1 MNASPAFE
9 ISKQPARPLAA
20 QQPCRIAL
28 LGFGTVGR
36 AVATILQGSS
46 FPQLRLE
53 FIYNRRVDRKRVA
66 WVSPQVHWTDDIEQ
80 VLASDA
86 DVLLELAGGIEPA
99 YSWAKRALLLGKS
112 VVTANKKLIAAHGP
126 ELLELARRQG
136 CRLEFGAAV
145 AGGVPVLC
153 GVSPGLSGDRLLQ
166 LCGIL
171 NGTCNYI
178 LHAMESR
185 GVTLQAA
192 LKEAQQRG
200 YAEAEPSDDVDGLD
214 ARAKL
219 AILVRTGFHLQVDPE
234 QIAAQSVLDVRP
246 ADFRYARE
254 LGCTIRQVAR
264 AELKS
269 GTLLAE
275 VAAALV
281 SVNSPLGAARNNQ
294 NVLVTTG
301 KYGGETV
308 FAGAGAGGAP
318 TAVAV
323 VSDLLAV
330 AESRPVA
337 SRGPA
342 LVAVPVSNDFRCRHY
357 VRVVPAEKTDAIASL
372 RRALTAGGVGLRGLL
387 HHPDPHDRRP
397 SLALAVEECS
407 TQLVEKALRQAH
419 DAGLLA
425 EPPLRMS
432 IVPSS

>member
-1 MNASPAFE
+1 MNASPAVNL
-9 ISKQPARPLAA
+9 SPRVVPQAA
-20 QQPCRIAL
+20 PRPCRIAL

-36 AVATILQGSS
+36 AVATILQGGS

-53 FIYNRRVDRKRVA
+53 FIYNRRVDRKRVP
-66 WVSPQVHWTDDIEQ
+66 WVSPHVRWTDDLEQ

-86 DVLLELAGGIEPA
+86 NVLLELAGGIEPA
-99 YSWAKRALLLGKS
+99 YSWVKRALQLGKS

-153 GVSPGLSGDRLLQ
+153 GVSPGLSGDRLLK

-185 GVTLQAA
+185 GLALEAA
-192 LKEAQQRG
+192 LREAQQRG
-200 YAEAEPSDDVDGLD
+200 YAEADPTDDVDGFD

-219 AILVRTGFHLQVDPE
+219 AILVRTGFHLQADPE
-234 QIAAQSVLDVRP
+234 QIAAHSIRPVQP

-254 LGCTIRQVAR
+254 FGCTIRQVAR
-264 AELKS
+264 AELNS

-275 VAAALV
+275 VGPALV
-281 SVNSPLGAARNNQ
+281 SAASPLGSSRGNQ

-308 FAGAGAGGAP
+308 FSGAGAGGAP

-330 AESRPVA
+330 AESRPAA
-337 SRGPA
+337 SGPA
-342 LVAVPVSNDFRCRHY
+342 LLAAPVSNDFRCRHY
-357 VRVVPAEKTDAIASL
+357 VRVVPAEKTDVVASL
-372 RRALTAGGVGLRGLL
+372 RRILTAAGISLRGLL
-387 HHPDPHDRRP
+387 HHPDPGDRRP
-397 SLALAVEECS
+397 SLALAVEDCS
-407 TQLVEKALRQAH
+407 TLALDKVLRQFEEAS
-419 DAGLLA
+419 LLA
-425 EPPLRMS
+425 EPPLRMPVLTAS
-432 IVPSS
+432 

>member
-1 MNASPAFE
+1 MNAIPAVTLSPRAVP
-9 ISKQPARPLAA
+9 QAA
-20 QQPCRIAL
+20 PRPCRVAL

-36 AVATILQGSS
+36 AVATILQAGS

-53 FIYNRRVDRKRVA
+53 FIYNRRVDRKRVP
-66 WVSPQVHWTDDIEQ
+66 WISPHVRWTDDIEQ

-86 DVLLELAGGIEPA
+86 NVVLELAGGIEPA
-99 YSWAKRALLLGKS
+99 YSWVKRALQLGKS

-126 ELLELARRQG
+126 ELLDLARRQG

-153 GVSPGLSGDRLLQ
+153 GVSPGLSGDRLLK

-185 GVTLQAA
+185 GVTLEAA
-192 LKEAQQRG
+192 LREAQQRG
-200 YAEAEPSDDVDGLD
+200 YAEADPTDDVDGFD

-219 AILVRTGFHLQVDPE
+219 AILVRTGFHLQADPE
-234 QIAAQSVLDVRP
+234 QVAVHSIRPVQP

-254 LGCTIRQVAR
+254 FGCTIRQVAR
-264 AELKS
+264 AELNS

-275 VAAALV
+275 VGPALV
-281 SVNSPLGAARNNQ
+281 SASSPLGSARSNQ

-323 VSDLLAV
+323 VSDLLAL
-330 AESRPVA
+330 AESRPPA
-337 SRGPA
+337 ATGPA
-342 LVAVPVSNDFRCRHY
+342 LVATPVNSDFRSRHY
-357 VRVVPAEKTDAIASL
+357 VRVVPADKTDVVASL
-372 RRALTAGGVGLRGLL
+372 RRTLTAAGISLRGLL
-387 HHPDPHDRRP
+387 HHPDPGDRRP
-397 SLALAVEECS
+397 SLALAVEDCS
-407 TQLVEKALRQAH
+407 TLALDKVLRQFQE
-419 DAGLLA
+419 AGLLA
-425 EPPLRMS
+425 EPALRMP
-432 IVPSS
+432 VLTSS

>member
-1 MNASPAFE
+1 MNASPAIDFTE
-9 ISKQPARPLAA
+9 QPARPLIARH
-20 QQPCRIAL
+20 PSRIAL

-36 AVATILQGSS
+36 AVATILQGGS

-53 FIYNRRVDRKRVA
+53 IIYNRRVDRKRVP
-66 WVSPQVHWTDDIEQ
+66 WVSPQVRWTDDIEEA
-80 VLASDA
+80 LGSDS
-86 DVLLELAGGIEPA
+86 DVVLELAGGMEPA
-99 YSWAKRALLLGKS
+99 YSWVKRALLQGKS
-112 VVTANKKLIAAHGP
+112 VVTANKMLIATHGP
-126 ELLELARRQG
+126 ELLDLARRQG

-153 GVSPGLSGDRLLQ
+153 GVSPGLSGDHLLQ

-178 LHAMESR
+178 LHAMDSR
-185 GVTLQAA
+185 GVA
-192 LKEAQQRG
+192 LDVALREAQQRG
-200 YAEAEPSDDVDGLD
+200 YAEADPSDDVGGLD

-219 AILVRTGFHLQVDPE
+219 AILVRTGLHLQVDPE
-234 QIAAQSVLDVRP
+234 QIVANSVVRVQP

-254 LGCTIRQVAR
+254 LGCTLRQVAR
-264 AELKS
+264 AELKC

-275 VAAALV
+275 VGPALV
-281 SVNSPLGAARNNQ
+281 AANSPLGSARNNQ
-294 NVLVTTG
+294 NVLITTG

-330 AESRPVA
+330 AEARPA
-337 SRGPA
+337 AARGPA

-357 VRVVPAEKTDAIASL
+357 VRVIPSATTDAVASL
-372 RRALTAGGVGLRGLL
+372 RRTLTAGGISLRGLL

-397 SLALAVEECS
+397 SLALVVEECS
-407 TQLVEKALRQAH
+407 TLALDQALSQAQE
-419 DAGLLA
+419 AGLLE
-425 EPPLRMS
+425 EPCMRMP
-432 IVPSS
+432 IISSS

>member
-1 MNASPAFE
+1 MNASPALDFRE
-9 ISKQPARPLAA
+9 QPARPLVA

-36 AVATILQGSS
+36 AVATILQSGS
-46 FPQLRLE
+46 FPHLRLE
-53 FIYNRRVDRKRVA
+53 LIYNRRVDRKRVP
-66 WVSPQVHWTDDIEQ
+66 WVQPQVRWTDDIEQ
-80 VLASDA
+80 ALASDA
-86 DVLLELAGGIEPA
+86 DVVLELAGGIEPA
-99 YSWAKRALLLGKS
+99 YSWVKRALLRGKS

-153 GVSPGLSGDRLLQ
+153 GVSPGLSGDRLLR

-185 GVTLQAA
+185 GLTLDLA
-192 LKEAQQRG
+192 LREAQQRG
-200 YAEAEPSDDVDGLD
+200 YAEADPTDDVDGLD

-219 AILVRTGFHLQVDPE
+219 AILVRTGFHLQADPE
-234 QIAAQSVLDVRP
+234 QVAAQSVLRVQP

-254 LGCTIRQVAR
+254 LGYTIRQVAR

-269 GTLLAE
+269 GMLLAE
-275 VAAALV
+275 VGPALV
-281 SVNSPLGAARNNQ
+281 SPNSPLGSARNNQ
-294 NVLVTTG
+294 NVLITTG
-301 KYGGETV
+301 QYGGETV
-308 FAGAGAGGAP
+308 FSGAGAGGAP

-330 AESRPVA
+330 AASRPAVLA
-337 SRGPA
+337 GPA
-342 LVAVPVSNDFRCRHY
+342 LLAVPVSNDFRCRHY
-357 VRVVPAEKTDAIASL
+357 VRVTPAQTTDAVGAL
-372 RRALTAGGVGLRGLL
+372 RRTLTGRGISLRGLL

-397 SLALAVEECS
+397 SLALVVEECS
-407 TQLVEKALRQAH
+407 TQALEKVLEEVRQTGVLAEQALRM
-419 DAGLLA
+419 
-425 EPPLRMS
+425 P
-432 IVPSS
+432 IVTSS

>member
-9 ISKQPARPLAA
+9 FPEPSSRPPAAPRA
-20 QQPCRIAL
+20 CRIAL

-36 AVATILQGSS
+36 SVATILQGGS

-53 FIYNRRVDRKRVA
+53 LIYNRRVDRKRVP
-66 WVSPQVHWTDDIEQ
+66 WVSPQVRWTDDLEE

-86 DVLLELAGGIEPA
+86 DVVLELAGGLEPA
-99 YSWAKRALLLGKS
+99 YSWVKRALLLGKS
-112 VVTANKKLIAAHGP
+112 VVTANKKLIAACGP
-126 ELLELARRQG
+126 ELLDLARQQG

-153 GVSPGLSGDRLLQ
+153 GVSPGLSGDRLLK

-178 LHAMESR
+178 LHAMECR
-185 GVTLQAA
+185 GVTLDSA
-192 LKEAQQRG
+192 LREAQQRG
-200 YAEAEPSDDVDGLD
+200 YAEADPSDDVDGLD

-219 AILVRTGFHLQVDPE
+219 AILVRTGFHLQADPQ
-234 QIAAQSVLDVRP
+234 QIATHSIGRVQP

-275 VAAALV
+275 VGPTLV
-281 SVNSPLGAARNNQ
+281 SAGSHLGSARNNQ

-330 AESRPVA
+330 AESRPA
-337 SRGPA
+337 ANCKPA
-342 LVAVPVSNDFRCRHY
+342 LAAMTVSNDFRCRHY
-357 VRVVPAEKTDAIASL
+357 VRVTPAQTTDAVAAL
-372 RRALTAGGVGLRGLL
+372 RRSLTTSGISLRGLL
-387 HHPDPHDRRP
+387 HHPDPQDRRP
-397 SLALAVEECS
+397 SLALVVEECP
-407 TQLVEKALRQAH
+407 TQALEMALSRAQQ
-419 DAGLLA
+419 AGLLA
-425 EPPLRMS
+425 EAPLRMPM
-432 IVPSS
+432 VTSS

>member
-1 MNASPAFE
+1 MSASPAFDF
-9 ISKQPARPLAA
+9 SQSSLQPVPA
-20 QQPCRIAL
+20 QRACRIAL

-36 AVATILQGSS
+36 SVATILQGGS
-46 FPQLRLE
+46 FPQLRLQL
-53 FIYNRRVDRKRVA
+53 IYNRRVDRKRVP
-66 WVSPQVHWTDDIEQ
+66 WVSPQVRWTDDLEE

-86 DVLLELAGGIEPA
+86 DVVLELAGGLEPA
-99 YSWAKRALLLGKS
+99 YSWVKRALLLGKS

-126 ELLELARRQG
+126 ELLDLARQQG

-153 GVSPGLSGDRLLQ
+153 GVSPGLSGDRLLK

-185 GVTLQAA
+185 GVALDAA
-192 LKEAQQRG
+192 LREAQQRG
-200 YAEAEPSDDVDGLD
+200 YAEADPSDDVDGLD

-219 AILVRTGFHLQVDPE
+219 AILVRTGFHLQADPQ
-234 QIAAQSVLDVRP
+234 QIATQSIWPVQP

-275 VAAALV
+275 VGPTVV
-281 SVNSPLGAARNNQ
+281 SAGSPLGSARNNQ

-330 AESRPVA
+330 AESRA
-337 SRGPA
+337 AANCGPA

-357 VRVVPAEKTDAIASL
+357 VRVTPAQTTDAVAAL
-372 RRALTAGGVGLRGLL
+372 RRSLTSGGISLRGLL
-387 HHPDPHDRRP
+387 HHPDRHDRRP
-397 SLALAVEECS
+397 SLALVVEECS
-407 TQLVEKALRQAH
+407 THALEKALSQVQE
-419 DAGLLA
+419 AGLLA
-425 EPPLRMS
+425 EPAVRMPMVTTS
-432 IVPSS
+432 

>member
-1 MNASPAFE
+1 MNASPSIPVAE
-9 ISKQPARPLAA
+9 QPLSALKAQPA
-20 QQPCRIAL
+20 CRIAL

-36 AVATILQGSS
+36 SVATILQGGS

-53 FIYNRRVDRKRVA
+53 LIYNRRVDRKRVP
-66 WVSPQVHWTDDIEQ
+66 WVPSQVRWTDDIEQ
-80 VLASDA
+80 ALACDA
-86 DVLLELAGGIEPA
+86 EVVLELAGGLEPA
-99 YSWAKRALLLGKS
+99 YSWVKRALLQGKS
-112 VVTANKKLIAAHGP
+112 VVTANKKLIAARGP
-126 ELLELARRQG
+126 ELLELAQRRG

-153 GVSPGLSGDRLLQ
+153 GVSPGLSGDRLLK

-178 LHAMESR
+178 LHTMESR
-185 GVTLQAA
+185 GVTLEAA
-192 LKEAQQRG
+192 LREAQQKG
-200 YAEAEPSDDVDGLD
+200 YAEADPSDDVEGLD

-219 AILVRTGFHLQVDPE
+219 AILVRTGFHLQIDPE
-234 QIAAQSVLDVRP
+234 QIAAEPVTGVHL

-264 AELKS
+264 AEVKQ

-275 VAAALV
+275 VAPALV
-281 SVNSPLGAARNNQ
+281 GAGSPLGGARNNQ

-330 AESRPVA
+330 AEGRPAVA
-337 SRGPA
+337 GGSA
-342 LVAVPVSNDFRCRHY
+342 LAAAPVSDDFRCRHY
-357 VRVVPAEKTDAIASL
+357 VRVVPAAKTDAIAGL
-372 RRALTAGGVGLRGLL
+372 RRSLTASGVSLRGLL

-397 SLALAVEECS
+397 SLALVVEECS
-407 TQLVEKALRQAH
+407 TQTLKKGLSQAE
-419 DAGLLA
+419 ASGLLA
-425 EPPLRMS
+425 EQPLRMP
-432 IVPSS
+432 IISSC

>member
-1 MNASPAFE
+1 MNAIPAVTLSPRAVP
-9 ISKQPARPLAA
+9 QAA
-20 QQPCRIAL
+20 PRPCRVAL

-36 AVATILQGSS
+36 AVATILQAGS

-53 FIYNRRVDRKRVA
+53 FIYNRRVDRKRVP
-66 WVSPQVHWTDDIEQ
+66 WISPHVRWTDDIEQ

-86 DVLLELAGGIEPA
+86 NVILELAGGIEPA

-112 VVTANKKLIAAHGP
+112 VVTANKKLIATHGP
-126 ELLELARRQG
+126 ELLDLARRQG

-153 GVSPGLSGDRLLQ
+153 GVSPGLSGDRLLK

-185 GVTLQAA
+185 GVTLEAA
-192 LKEAQQRG
+192 LREAQQRG
-200 YAEAEPSDDVDGLD
+200 YAEADPTDDVDGFD

-219 AILVRTGFHLQVDPE
+219 AILVRTGFHLQADPE
-234 QIAAQSVLDVRP
+234 QIAVHSIRPVRP

-254 LGCTIRQVAR
+254 FGCTVRQVAR
-264 AELKS
+264 AELNA

-275 VAAALV
+275 VGPALV
-281 SVNSPLGAARNNQ
+281 TASSPLGTARSNQ

-330 AESRPVA
+330 AELRPAAA
-337 SRGPA
+337 SGPA
-342 LVAVPVSNDFRCRHY
+342 LVATPLSGDFRGRHY
-357 VRVVPAEKTDAIASL
+357 VRVVPAEKTDVVAAL
-372 RRALTAGGVGLRGLL
+372 RRTLTAAGVSLRGLL
-387 HHPDPHDRRP
+387 HHPDPNDRRP

-407 TQLVEKALRQAH
+407 TQALDKALRQLQEG
-419 DAGLLA
+419 GLLA
-425 EPPLRMS
+425 EPPLRMP
-432 IVPSS
+432 VLTSS

>member
-1 MNASPAFE
+1 MNASPSFRFSE
-9 ISKQPARPLAA
+9 YIPPAPEASAA
-20 QQPCRIAL
+20 SRIAL

-36 AVATILQGSS
+36 AVATILQSGS

-53 FIYNRRVDRKRVA
+53 SIYNRRVDRKRVP
-66 WVSPQVHWTDDIEQ
+66 WVSSRVRWTENIEE

-86 DVLLELAGGIEPA
+86 DVVLELAGGIEPA
-99 YSWAKRALLLGKS
+99 YSWVKRALLLGKS

-178 LHAMESR
+178 LHAMEAR
-185 GVTLQAA
+185 GVTLEVA
-192 LKEAQQRG
+192 LREAQQRG
-200 YAEAEPSDDVDGLD
+200 YAEADPSDDVDGLD
-214 ARAKL
+214 AQAKL
-219 AILVRTGFHLQVDPE
+219 AILVRTGLHLQVDPR
-234 QIAAQSVLDVRP
+234 QIMAHPVRRVQP
-246 ADFRYARE
+246 ADFRYARQ

-264 AELKS
+264 ADLKA
-269 GTLLAE
+269 GMLLAE
-275 VAAALV
+275 VGPALV
-281 SVNSPLGAARNNQ
+281 SANSPLGSARNNQ

-330 AESRPVA
+330 AEGQPATVPRPE
-337 SRGPA
+337 
-342 LVAVPVSNDFRCRHY
+342 LIAVPVSNDFRCRHY
-357 VRVVPAEKTDAIASL
+357 VRLVPSEARDAVNAL
-372 RRALTAGGVGLRGLL
+372 RRTLTQGGVHLRGLL
-387 HHPDPHDRRP
+387 HHPDPQDRLP
-397 SLALAVEECS
+397 SLALVVEECS
-407 TQLVEKALRQAH
+407 THILDKALAQAH
-419 DAGLLA
+419 AAGLLA
-425 EPPLRMS
+425 EAPLQMP
-432 IVPSS
+432 IVTTG

>member
-1 MNASPAFE
+1 MNASPAVNL
-9 ISKQPARPLAA
+9 SPRVVPQAVPR
-20 QQPCRIAL
+20 PCRIAL

-36 AVATILQGSS
+36 AVATILQGGS

-53 FIYNRRVDRKRVA
+53 FIYNRRVDRKRVP
-66 WVSPQVHWTDDIEQ
+66 WVSPHVRWTDDLEQ

-86 DVLLELAGGIEPA
+86 NVVLELAGGIEPA
-99 YSWAKRALLLGKS
+99 YSWVKRALQLGKS

-126 ELLELARRQG
+126 ELLEVARRQG

-153 GVSPGLSGDRLLQ
+153 GVSPGLSGDRLLK

-185 GVTLQAA
+185 GLALEAA
-192 LKEAQQRG
+192 LREAQQRG
-200 YAEAEPSDDVDGLD
+200 YAEADPTDDVDGFD

-219 AILVRTGFHLQVDPE
+219 AILVRTGLHLQADPE
-234 QIAAQSVLDVRP
+234 QIAVHSIRPVQP

-254 LGCTIRQVAR
+254 FGCTIRQMAR
-264 AELKS
+264 AELNS

-275 VAAALV
+275 VGPALV
-281 SVNSPLGAARNNQ
+281 SAASPLGSARGNQ

-308 FAGAGAGGAP
+308 FSGAGAGGAP

-330 AESRPVA
+330 AESRPAA
-337 SRGPA
+337 SGPA
-342 LVAVPVSNDFRCRHY
+342 LVAAPVSNDFRCRHY
-357 VRVVPAEKTDAIASL
+357 VRVVPAAKTDVVASL
-372 RRALTAGGVGLRGLL
+372 RRILTAAGISLRGLL
-387 HHPDPHDRRP
+387 HHPDPGDRRP
-397 SLALAVEECS
+397 SLALAVEDCS
-407 TQLVEKALRQAH
+407 TLALDKVLRQFQEG
-419 DAGLLA
+419 GLLA
-425 EPPLRMS
+425 EPALRMPVLTAS
-432 IVPSS
+432 

>member
-1 MNASPAFE
+1 MNASPSIFVSE
-9 ISKQPARPLAA
+9 QPPVALGA
-20 QQPCRIAL
+20 QPSCRIAL

-36 AVATILQGSS
+36 SVATILQGGS

-53 FIYNRRVDRKRVA
+53 LIYNRRVDRKKVP
-66 WVSPQVHWTDDIEQ
+66 WVSPQVRWSDDIEEA
-80 VLASDA
+80 LACDA
-86 DVLLELAGGIEPA
+86 DVVLELAGGLEPA
-99 YSWAKRALLLGKS
+99 YSWVKRALLLGKS

-153 GVSPGLSGDRLLQ
+153 GVNPGLSGDHLLK

-185 GVTLQAA
+185 GITLEAA
-192 LKEAQQRG
+192 LREAQQKG
-200 YAEAEPSDDVDGLD
+200 YAEADPADDVEGLD

-219 AILVRTGFHLQVDPE
+219 AILVRSGFHLQIDPE
-234 QIAAQSVLDVRP
+234 QIAAQTILGVQP

-264 AELKS
+264 AELKL

-275 VAAALV
+275 VGPALV
-281 SVNSPLGAARNNQ
+281 STGSPLGGARNNQ

-330 AESRPVA
+330 AESRPSAVA
-337 SRGPA
+337 GPA

-357 VRVVPAEKTDAIASL
+357 VRVVPAAKTDAVASL
-372 RRALTAGGVGLRGLL
+372 RRTLTASGVGLRGLL

-397 SLALAVEECS
+397 SLALVVEECS
-407 TQLVEKALRQAH
+407 TQALDKALRQAEE
-419 DAGLLA
+419 AGWLA
-425 EPPLRMS
+425 EKPLRMP
-432 IVPSS
+432 IVSSS

>member
-1 MNASPAFE
+1 MNASPALQFGE
-9 ISKQPARPLAA
+9 KPARPLVA

-36 AVATILQGSS
+36 AVATILQSGS
-46 FPQLRLE
+46 FPHLRLE
-53 FIYNRRVDRKRVA
+53 LIYNRRVDRKRVP
-66 WVSPQVHWTDDIEQ
+66 WVQPQVCWTDDIEQ
-80 VLASDA
+80 ALASDA
-86 DVLLELAGGIEPA
+86 DVVLELAGGIEPA
-99 YSWAKRALLLGKS
+99 YSWVKRALLRSKS

-185 GVTLQAA
+185 GLTLDLA
-192 LKEAQQRG
+192 LREAQQRG
-200 YAEAEPSDDVDGLD
+200 YAEADPTDDVDGPD

-219 AILVRTGFHLQVDPE
+219 AILVRTGFHLQAEPE
-234 QIAAQSVLDVRP
+234 QVAAHSVLRVQP

-254 LGCTIRQVAR
+254 LGYTIRQVAR

-275 VAAALV
+275 VGPALV
-281 SVNSPLGAARNNQ
+281 SPNSPLGSARNNQ
-294 NVLVTTG
+294 NVLITTG
-301 KYGGETV
+301 QYGGETV

-330 AESRPVA
+330 AESRPVLA
-337 SRGPA
+337 GPA

-357 VRVVPAEKTDAIASL
+357 VRLTPAQTTDAVAAL
-372 RRALTAGGVGLRGLL
+372 RRTLTDSGISLRGLL
-387 HHPDPHDRRP
+387 HHPDPNDRRP
-397 SLALAVEECS
+397 SLALVVEECS
-407 TQLVEKALRQAH
+407 TQTLEKVLEEAH
-419 DAGLLA
+419 EAGMLA
-425 EPPLRMS
+425 EQPLRMP
-432 IVPSS
+432 IVTSS

>member
-1 MNASPAFE
+1 MNASPVVGFSPLVVAP
-9 ISKQPARPLAA
+9 PAPR
-20 QQPCRIAL
+20 PCRIAL

-36 AVATILQGSS
+36 AVATILQGGS

-53 FIYNRRVDRKRVA
+53 FIYNRRVDRKRVP
-66 WVSPQVHWTDDIEQ
+66 WISPHVLWTEDIEQ

-86 DVLLELAGGIEPA
+86 AVILELAGGIEPA
-99 YSWAKRALLLGKS
+99 YSWVKRALRQGKS

-126 ELLELARRQG
+126 ELLELAGRQG

-185 GVTLQAA
+185 GLALEAA
-192 LKEAQQRG
+192 LREAQQRG
-200 YAEAEPSDDVDGLD
+200 YAEADPTDDVDGFD

-219 AILVRTGFHLQVDPE
+219 AILVRAGFHLQADPE
-234 QIAAQSVLDVRP
+234 QIAVHSIRPVQP

-254 LGCTIRQVAR
+254 FGCTIRQVAH
-264 AELKS
+264 AELNA

-275 VAAALV
+275 VGPTLV
-281 SVNSPLGAARNNQ
+281 SAGSPLGSARSNQ

-308 FAGAGAGGAP
+308 FSGAGAGGAP

-330 AESRPVA
+330 AASRPA
-337 SRGPA
+337 AAPGPA
-342 LVAVPVSNDFRCRHY
+342 LVAAPVSNDFRCRHY
-357 VRVVPAEKTDAIASL
+357 VRVVPAEKTDVVASL
-372 RRALTAGGVGLRGLL
+372 RRTLTAAGISLRGLL
-387 HHPDPHDRRP
+387 HHPDPNDRRP

-407 TQLVEKALRQAH
+407 TQGLDKVLRRAH
-419 DAGLLA
+419 EGGLLA
-425 EPPLRMS
+425 EPPLRMPM
-432 IVPSS
+432 VTSS

>member
-1 MNASPAFE
+1 MNASPLVNF
-9 ISKQPARPLAA
+9 SPQPILQPGPR
-20 QQPCRIAL
+20 PCRVAL

-36 AVATILQGSS
+36 AVATILQGGS

-53 FIYNRRVDRKRVA
+53 FIYNRRVDRKRVP
-66 WVSPQVHWTDDIEQ
+66 WVSPDVRWTDDIEQ
-80 VLASDA
+80 VLASDVA
-86 DVLLELAGGIEPA
+86 VILELAGGIEPA
-99 YSWAKRALLLGKS
+99 YSWVKRALQLGKS
-112 VVTANKKLIAAHGP
+112 VVTANKKLIAAHGT

-153 GVSPGLSGDRLLQ
+153 GVSPGLSGDRLLM

-185 GVTLQAA
+185 GLTLQAA
-192 LKEAQQRG
+192 LREAQQRG
-200 YAEAEPSDDVDGLD
+200 YAEADPTDDVDGFD

-219 AILVRTGFHLQVDPE
+219 AILVRTGFHLQADPE
-234 QIAAQSVLDVRP
+234 QIAVHSIRAVHP

-264 AELKS
+264 AELNS

-275 VAAALV
+275 AGPTLV
-281 SVNSPLGAARNNQ
+281 GAGSPLGSARNNQ

-308 FAGAGAGGAP
+308 FAGAGAGGPP

-330 AESRPVA
+330 ADSRPA
-337 SRGPA
+337 AAAGPA
-342 LVAVPVSNDFRCRHY
+342 LLAVPVSNDFRCRHY
-357 VRVVPAEKTDAIASL
+357 VRVVPANKIDVVASL
-372 RRALTAGGVGLRGLL
+372 RRTLTTAGISLRGLL
-387 HHPDPHDRRP
+387 HHPDPSDRRP

-407 TQLVEKALRQAH
+407 THALDKVLRLALEG
-419 DAGLLA
+419 GLLA
-425 EPPLRMS
+425 EPALRMP
-432 IVPSS
+432 IVMSS

>member
-1 MNASPAFE
+1 MNASPAVNL
-9 ISKQPARPLAA
+9 SPRVVPQASPR
-20 QQPCRIAL
+20 PCRIAL

-36 AVATILQGSS
+36 SVATILQGGS

-53 FIYNRRVDRKRVA
+53 FIYNRRVDRKRVP
-66 WVSPQVHWTDDIEQ
+66 WVSPHVRWTDDLEQ

-99 YSWAKRALLLGKS
+99 YSWVKRALQLGKS

-153 GVSPGLSGDRLLQ
+153 GVSPGLSGDRLLK

-185 GVTLQAA
+185 GLALEAA
-192 LKEAQQRG
+192 LREAQQRG
-200 YAEAEPSDDVDGLD
+200 YAEADPTDDVDGFD

-219 AILVRTGFHLQVDPE
+219 AILVRTGLHLQADPE
-234 QIAAQSVLDVRP
+234 QIAAHSIRPVQP

-254 LGCTIRQVAR
+254 FGCTIRQVAR
-264 AELKS
+264 AELNS

-275 VAAALV
+275 VGPALV
-281 SVNSPLGAARNNQ
+281 SAASPLGSARGNQ

-308 FAGAGAGGAP
+308 FSGAGAGGAP

-330 AESRPVA
+330 AESRPAA
-337 SRGPA
+337 SGPA
-342 LVAVPVSNDFRCRHY
+342 LLAAPVSNDFRCRHY
-357 VRVVPAEKTDAIASL
+357 VRVVPAEKTDVVASL
-372 RRALTAGGVGLRGLL
+372 RRILTAAGISLRGLL
-387 HHPDPHDRRP
+387 HHPDPGDRRP
-397 SLALAVEECS
+397 SLALAMEDCS
-407 TQLVEKALRQAH
+407 TLALDKVLRQFQ

-425 EPPLRMS
+425 EAALRMPVLTTS
-432 IVPSS
+432 